1 MYLIFI
7 QNHNFHI
14 WLLACAPDN
23 FSGEIVWIKDRKNK
37 VPHGSKSI
45 TNILKKTYSSE
56 ENMPR
61 LYIWGLVEDLFKEPE
76 ESTQ

>member
-1 MYLIFI
+1 M
-7 QNHNFHI
+7 
-14 WLLACAPDN
+14 
-23 FSGEIVWIKDRKNK
+23 
-37 VPHGSKSI
+37 PHGSKSI

-56 ENMPR
+56 ENIPR